1 MKKLLE
7 IKRMYLIQDKSL
19 TVALLRL
26 ISDFEIKNV
35 EIEDA
40 VKHHRA
46 SLTNEE
52 LSLVILAQNVLSQEL
67 VDIATSKL
75 TSEITEST

>member
-19 TVALLRL
+19 TVDLLRL
-26 ISDFEIKNV
+26 ISDFQIKNV

-52 LSLVILAQNVLSQEL
+52 LSFVILAQNVLS
-67 VDIATSKL
+67 
-75 TSEITEST
+75 